1 MNKINFSNIIEYAMV
16 DLHLHFDGAISIK
29 IVEELIKLQP
39 NKKLTDWDMLTDKGK
54 KQLLSVTEECESLN
68 EYLKKFDYP
77 EKLLQSPQTVKL
89 AIKILV
95 QDLEEQGYIY
105 ADIRFAPQLFSTDL
119 RSTLSKK
126 MTKQEEEEIF
136 QHEFQIVKAALEG
149 IEEAKLENMEA
160 NIILCCMRNKN
171 WNRFD
176 KLENQNANERTIKIA
191 SLLEH
196 YCNKNKSLVTPRITK
211 LDIAGGEAGNKNED
225 YINLYKVYKKYN
237 FKNIGLTIHSG
248 EAGTIQ
254 ERLENLSMVI
264 NKTNANI
271 GHGVIIGEIY
281 KNDIPKTYK
290 EQILDLMYKL
300 VNSDRV
306 LEICITSNY
315 QTKAINGVHPIVKMI
330 MGDRAQGIPELTSNI
345 TINTDNPVV
354 SNTTLKKELELFV
367 KICIDMGLNEKE
379 IALKLLQIKKNSIV
393 QSGLSEK
400 KKKKYLYEISKK
412 LEQVQ
417 EEYMNN

>member
-1 MNKINFSNIIEYAMV
+1 MGKINLSDIIEYAMV
-16 DLHLHFDGAISIK
+16 DLHLHFDGAISVNI
-29 IVEELIKLQP
+29 IEELLKLQP
-39 NKKLTDWDMLTDKGK
+39 NKKLPNWNALTDKGK
-54 KQLLSVTEECESLN
+54 KQLLSVTQECENLN

-77 EKLLQSPQTVKL
+77 EKLLQSPETVKL
-89 AIKILV
+89 AIKMLV
-95 QDLEEQGYIY
+95 QNLEKQGYIY
-105 ADIRFAPQLFSTDL
+105 ADIRFAPQLFSTEL
-119 RSTLSKK
+119 RSTLGRN
-126 MTKQEEEEIF
+126 MTKQEEDRLF
-136 QHEFQIVKAALEG
+136 HHETQIVKAALDG

-171 WNRFD
+171 WSSFGELD
-176 KLENQNANERTIKIA
+176 NQNANERTIKIA
-191 SLLEH
+191 RLIEH
-196 YCNKNKSLVTPRITK
+196 YCDEYKPSNTPRIIK

-225 YINLYKVYKKYN
+225 YIDLYKMYKKCN
-237 FKNIGLTIHSG
+237 FKNVGLTIHSG
-248 EAGTIQ
+248 EAGTLQ

-271 GHGVIIGEIY
+271 GHGVAIGEIY
-281 KNDIPKTYK
+281 RSDISKKAK

-300 VNSDRV
+300 VNSNRV
-306 LEICITSNY
+306 LEVCLTSNY
-315 QTKAINGVHPIVKMI
+315 QTKAVRGVHPIVKMI
-330 MGDRAQGIPELTSNI
+330 MGDRVQGIPELANNI

-367 KICIDMGLNEKE
+367 KICIDMGLSE
-379 IALKLLQIKKNSIV
+379 IEVVLKLLQLKKNSIM

-417 EEYMNN
+417 EKYIR